1 MFQLLLDTADVKK
14 IAEINEYL
22 PVHGVTTNPSIMAGS
37 GKGVNHV
44 LPAIVEVL
52 GEDTQL
58 FVQALSTTV
67 DGIVEEAH
75 KLTEMPYK
83 NITVKIPTT
92 PVGLAAMKK
101 LRPTNIRTLA
111 TAIYT
116 VQQGF
121 LAALNGA
128 DYMSP
133 YVNRIDTLNN
143 NGVGVC
149 AEIQHLLE
157 AHDLSTILTPASFKS
172 TQQVMDVLATGCGAI
187 TLPVDV
193 IEQMVNFPAVQPAVE
208 QFNKDWSAAFG
219 DKLSY
224 NS

>member
-37 GKGVNHV
+37 GKGVTHV

-67 DGIVEEAH
+67 DGIVAEAH

-92 PVGLAAMKK
+92 PIGLAAMKK
-101 LRPTNIRTLA
+101 LRSTNIRTLA

-143 NGVGVC
+143 DGVGVC
-149 AEIQHLLE
+149 AEIQHLLN
-157 AHDLSTILTPASFKS
+157 AHDLPTILTPASFKS
-172 TQQVMDVLATGCGAI
+172 TQQVLDCLATGCGAI

-208 QFNKDWSAAFG
+208 KFNTDWSAAFG

>member
-22 PVHGVTTNPSIMAGS
+22 PVAGVTTNPSIMAGA
-37 GKGVNHV
+37 GTGVNFV

-75 KLTEMPYK
+75 KLSEMPYK
-83 NITVKIPTT
+83 NLTVKIPTT
-92 PVGLAAMKK
+92 PIGLAAMKK
-101 LRPTNIRTLA
+101 LRSTNIRTLA

-128 DYMSP
+128 DFMSP

-143 NGVGVC
+143 DGVGVC
-149 AEIQHLLE
+149 AEIQHLLNV
-157 AHDLSTILTPASFKS
+157 HDLPTILTPASFKS
-172 TQQVMDVLATGCGAI
+172 TQQVLDCLATGCGAI

-193 IEQMVNFPAVQPAVE
+193 IEQMVNFPAVQPAVAK
-208 QFNKDWSAAFG
+208 FNKDWSAAFG

>member
-22 PVHGVTTNPSIMAGS
+22 PVHGVTTNPSIMAGA
-37 GKGVNHV
+37 GTGINFV

-67 DGIVEEAH
+67 DGIVEEAQ
-75 KLTEMPYK
+75 KLSEMPFK

-92 PVGLAAMKK
+92 PIGLAAMKK
-101 LRPTNIRTLA
+101 LKPTNIRTLA

-149 AEIQHLLE
+149 AEIQHLLDIHE
-157 AHDLSTILTPASFKS
+157 LPTILTPASFKS

-208 QFNKDWSAAFG
+208 KFNTDWSAAFG

>member
-22 PVHGVTTNPSIMAGS
+22 PVHGVTTNPSIMAGA
-37 GKGVNHV
+37 GTGINHV

-67 DGIVEEAH
+67 DGIVEEAK
-75 KLTEMPYK
+75 KLSAMPYK

-92 PVGLAAMKK
+92 PIGLAAMKK
-101 LRPTNIRTLA
+101 LRQTNIRTLA

-133 YVNRIDTLNN
+133 YLNRIDTLNN
-143 NGVGVC
+143 NGVAVC

-157 AHDLSTILTPASFKS
+157 IHDLPTILTPASFKS

-193 IEQMVNFPAVQPAVE
+193 IEQMVNFPAVQPAVDK
-208 QFNKDWSAAFG
+208 FNKDWSAAFG

>member
-1 MFQLLLDTADVKK
+1 MFQLLLDTADIKK

-22 PVHGVTTNPSIMAGS
+22 PVHGVTTNPSIMAGA
-37 GKGVNHV
+37 GTGVNFV

-67 DGIVEEAH
+67 DGIVEEAK
-75 KLTEMPYK
+75 KLSAMPFK

-92 PVGLAAMKK
+92 PIGLAAMKK
-101 LRPTNIRTLA
+101 LQPTNIRTLA

-133 YVNRIDTLNN
+133 YLNRIDTLNN
-143 NGVGVC
+143 DGVGVC
-149 AEIQHLLE
+149 VEIQNLLNQHE
-157 AHDLSTILTPASFKS
+157 LSTILTPASFKN

-193 IEQMVNFPAVQPAVE
+193 IEQMVNFPAVQPAVD

>member
-1 MFQLLLDTADVKK
+1 MFKLLLDTADVAK

-22 PVHGVTTNPSIMAGS
+22 PVAGVTTNPSIMAGS
-37 GKGVNHV
+37 GKGVNYV

-52 GEDTQL
+52 GDDTLL

-67 DGIVEEAH
+67 DGIVEEA
-75 KLTEMPYK
+75 KQLAAMPYK
-83 NITVKIPTT
+83 NITVKIPAT
-92 PVGLAAMKK
+92 PIGLAAIKK
-101 LRPTNIRTLA
+101 LQPTNIRTLA

-121 LAALNGA
+121 FAAINGA
-128 DYMSP
+128 DFMSP
-133 YVNRIDTLNN
+133 YLNRIDTLNN

-149 AEIQHLLE
+149 AEIQHLLNQHE
-157 AHDLSTILTPASFKS
+157 LSTILTPASFKS
-172 TQQVMDVLATGCGAI
+172 TQQVMDVLAIGCGAI

-193 IEQMVNFPAVQPAVE
+193 IEQMVNFPAVQPAVDK
-208 QFNKDWSAAFG
+208 FNVDWTAAFG

>member
-1 MFQLLLDTADVKK
+1 MFKLLLDTADVKK

-22 PVHGVTTNPSIMAGS
+22 PVAGVTTNPSIMAGS
-37 GKGVNHV
+37 GKGVNYV

-52 GEDTQL
+52 GEDALL

-67 DGIVEEAH
+67 DGIVEEAN
-75 KLTEMPYK
+75 KLVALPYK
-83 NITVKIPTT
+83 NIVVKIPTT

-101 LRPTNIRTLA
+101 LQPTDIPTLA

-128 DYMSP
+128 NYMSP
-133 YVNRIDTLNN
+133 YLNRIDTLNN
-143 NGVGVC
+143 DGVGVC
-149 AEIQHLLE
+149 AEIQHLLNQ
-157 AHDLSTILTPASFKS
+157 HDLSTILTPASFKS
-172 TQQVMDVLATGCGAI
+172 NQQVMDVLATGCGAI

-208 QFNKDWSAAFG
+208 RFNKDWSAAFG